1 MTSNAVYFYS
11 IGLSQSNGTGSQNFD
26 VRLVNGPDQS
36 SGILQIYFNG
46 VWGTVC
52 QEGFTNI
59 AACVVCR
66 QLGFEGGRTL
76 LFTNF
81 DFATGVV
88 WLDNVN
94 CSGTE
99 ENLNQCGH
107 APWGVHNCFPVHML
121 DVNIQCN
128 GEPSHVI
135 WFPWQLLIAMQL
147 DCIMPYILMH
157 PPYTHTHTHS
167 TLQSLINS

>member
-1 MTSNAVYFYS
+1 M
-11 IGLSQSNGTGSQNFD
+11 
-26 VRLVNGPDQS
+26 RLVNGPDQS

-66 QLGFEGGRTL
+66 QLGFERGRTL

-147 DCIMPYILMH
+147 DCISFCASFC
-157 PPYTHTHTHS
+157 TG
-167 TLQSLINS
+167 